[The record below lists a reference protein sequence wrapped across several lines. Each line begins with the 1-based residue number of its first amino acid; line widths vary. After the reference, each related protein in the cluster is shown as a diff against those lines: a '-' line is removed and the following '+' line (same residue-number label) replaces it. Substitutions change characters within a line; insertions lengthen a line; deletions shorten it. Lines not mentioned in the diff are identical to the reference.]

1 MPKKAS
7 KNNFESSL
15 ARLEEISGLLESDD
29 LGLEE
34 AIRLY
39 EEGIKLSRE
48 CLTLLKNAELK
59 ITELKSNLDELSIDT
74 NG

>member
-7 KNNFESSL
+7 KNNFESNL

-34 AIRLY
+34 AIKLY
-39 EEGIKLSRE
+39 EEGIILSKE
-48 CLTLLKNAELK
+48 CLSLLMKAELK
-59 ITELKSNLDELSIDT
+59 ITELKSNLDELSPDA
-74 NG
+74 ND